1 MAAGGS
7 IHSLLRI
14 LREMRR
20 MKCMVVN
27 LSTVYRI
34 GKLLVGFML
43 ITVTEM
49 YVKILLL
56 KLSFAVIINTTTV
69 FPYAS

>member
-1 MAAGGS
+1 
-7 IHSLLRI
+7 
-14 LREMRR
+14 

-43 ITVTEM
+43 ITFTEM